1 MNKVIPEELLA
12 ESFPLHTTLVNQP
25 TVRRFLEKK
34 KKQQHM
40 VAQSPDISIFHFFK
54 SDK

>member
-25 TVRRFLEKK
+25 TVRRFLKK
-34 KKQQHM
+34 TKQQHM
-40 VAQSPDISIFHFFK
+40 VAQSPDISIFYFFK